1 MASRP
6 PAAPATLVPDTPPP
20 AAIASSTAYERIPR
34 VREQSLEPEPPPSA
48 AKPAPVRAF
57 LRLRPSLHPAAP
69 RVVHRLSNHPE
80 KVSLARSPSHSDPVY
95 TFNDVFDE
103 DASQDD
109 VFRAAALP
117 LLTRLFDRK
126 TPQNT
131 TSAYT
136 GDAGGDSTPL
146 NDAASDELIMAY
158 GPSGSGKTFSL
169 NSILAKA
176 VDFLVR
182 KISPAEG
189 DNNTNFPVVNI
200 KPLRW
205 NEVQYSA
212 APGEAS
218 FSKSSASGFHTL
230 WISFVEIL
238 KDLTEIQIV
247 NVKQAMDLISQV
259 HELRRTAE
267 TKVNRASSRSH
278 LITTLKLLKFTNSS
292 NTPQISRIAIADLA
306 GSENAKQ
313 TGAGGDLLDEAI
325 TINLSLHYLS
335 ECVKGMV
342 KSQKT
347 GTCNLKSKT
356 AFRNCQLTQF
366 LYPYFRSGLVTFLF
380 HVNPANEEQTKA
392 VLDFSQQS
400 CRLMTYIPSSNNG
413 KQPNRTRSQPAEKP
427 ASGEITR
434 LKAEVERLR
443 VLEKQHSAAQ
453 QRVRQLEDIA
463 ADFRAQWRNLLDTTH
478 LEEKR
483 RKDEYLRMLTNSEIH
498 LREATLQ
505 SERDVSEKLEKK
517 LEVAEMLSAGKI
529 CELQRELE
537 QKETESQELQEQ
549 LLSEM
554 ATMEEKLQEFIE
566 KAESDRKLISQL
578 NARIEELQNSA
589 NCSTNT
595 IEDRFSSLLSSVHH
609 SHSENSTQ
617 TDSMESLLTGI
628 QTVPFDTV
636 SASTQT
642 SSPSSAE
649 AQTWTSPKGSSQL
662 SDSRLRLRKSRSGHD
677 NRSVSSPGAVS
688 SVAPIN
694 IKVAEIIDASKE
706 NRAANDC
713 GTVDGNVRGGGKNNS
728 TVLAAPDAAAGCGGR
743 RTRGMIAALQ
753 AAGWQNQ
760 SQSAVAGNIDVS
772 RLLAPTS
779 SSSSSSS
786 MVPEAFEGFQADNC
800 SLSRNDSSPA
810 TNKETGGDFE
820 AVPLE
825 KKRRRLRS
833 VVTTVPVEDSP
844 VVVKSKRRRMARK

>member
-20 AAIASSTAYERIPR
+20 AAIASFTACERISR

-126 TPQNT
+126 NPQNT

-189 DNNTNFPVVNI
+189 DNNTNFPVINI

-230 WISFVEIL
+230 WISFVEIWNDTCFDLLDPSLNLSKGRKLKLHSDVFVSDSPPVFEQFLTKKTPFQIL

-427 ASGEITR
+427 ASGEIAR

-483 RKDEYLRMLTNSEIH
+483 RKDEYLRMLTDSEIR
-498 LREATLQ
+498 LREATLR

-589 NCSTNT
+589 NCSTNI
-595 IEDRFSSLLSSVHH
+595 IE
-609 SHSENSTQ
+609 

-662 SDSRLRLRKSRSGHD
+662 SDSRLRLRKSRGGHD

-713 GTVDGNVRGGGKNNS
+713 GTVDGNMLLRV
-728 TVLAAPDAAAGCGGR
+728 VADDAR
-743 RTRGMIAALQ
+743 E
-753 AAGWQNQ
+753 
-760 SQSAVAGNIDVS
+760 V
-772 RLLAPTS
+772 
-779 SSSSSSS
+779 
-786 MVPEAFEGFQADNC
+786 
-800 SLSRNDSSPA
+800 
-810 TNKETGGDFE
+810 
-820 AVPLE
+820 
-825 KKRRRLRS
+825 
-833 VVTTVPVEDSP
+833 
-844 VVVKSKRRRMARK
+844 

>member
-20 AAIASSTAYERIPR
+20 AAIASSTACERIPR

-189 DNNTNFPVVNI
+189 DNNTNFPVINI

-230 WISFVEIL
+230 WISFVEIWNDTCFDLLDPSLNLSKGRKLKLHSDVFIL

-427 ASGEITR
+427 ASGEIAR

-483 RKDEYLRMLTNSEIH
+483 RKDEYLRMLTDSEIR
-498 LREATLQ
+498 LREATLR

-589 NCSTNT
+589 NCSTNI
-595 IEDRFSSLLSSVHH
+595 IEVCGVR
-609 SHSENSTQ
+609 
-617 TDSMESLLTGI
+617 
-628 QTVPFDTV
+628 
-636 SASTQT
+636 AS
-642 SSPSSAE
+642 
-649 AQTWTSPKGSSQL
+649 
-662 SDSRLRLRKSRSGHD
+662 
-677 NRSVSSPGAVS
+677 
-688 SVAPIN
+688 
-694 IKVAEIIDASKE
+694 
-706 NRAANDC
+706 
-713 GTVDGNVRGGGKNNS
+713 
-728 TVLAAPDAAAGCGGR
+728 
-743 RTRGMIAALQ
+743 
-753 AAGWQNQ
+753 
-760 SQSAVAGNIDVS
+760 
-772 RLLAPTS
+772 
-779 SSSSSSS
+779 
-786 MVPEAFEGFQADNC
+786 
-800 SLSRNDSSPA
+800 
-810 TNKETGGDFE
+810 
-820 AVPLE
+820 
-825 KKRRRLRS
+825 
-833 VVTTVPVEDSP
+833 
-844 VVVKSKRRRMARK
+844 